1 MVGLLSTD
9 HTQKSGEKL
18 CRESVGGAVLGPYVC
33 GGSMGSRFCLLSP
46 HSGPFQIG
54 KLRSE
59 LEMVS
64 GNVRVMSEM
73 LTELVPTQIEPADLE
88 LLQVSKEPAF
98 RFSPTQVTLCTCIPV
113 SSLPT
118 WHSFGFAGNS
128 EAIENITK
136 RSLGFSSDGK
146 SNLILLLSGLNKLA
160 PHFSIYVTALLQ
172 VGNGN

>member
-18 CRESVGGAVLGPYVC
+18 CRESVGGAVLEPYVC

-46 HSGPFQIG
+46 YSGAFQIG

-88 LLQVSKEPAF
+88 LLQVSKEPAS
-98 RFSPTQVTLCTCIPV
+98 RFIPTQVTLCTCIPV
-113 SSLPT
+113 SSLPP

-136 RSLGFSSDGK
+136 KSLGFSLDGK
-146 SNLILLLSGLNKLA
+146 SDLNSAAFWLA
-160 PHFSIYVTALLQ
+160 QTSPSFSPSM
-172 VGNGN
+172 